1 MNNSKK
7 KLLALLV
14 VICMVISCTFTGC
27 QENKSQQPESDSKP
41 ADSTETADTSS
52 PADAPELAG
61 LTFESKVNLEY
72 AKEFDIYNYKDGYVY
87 IDVHSDAK
95 YLVVPEG
102 KDAPE
107 EIDQEVVIINQPL
120 KNIYLGATA
129 SMALFDSID
138 ALDQITMTELKA
150 NGWTVEN
157 AKKAMEDGKIVYA
170 GKYNEPD
177 YEMILGNDCDLAIE
191 STMIYHSPEVKEM
204 LEELGIPVLVDRSS
218 YEENPL
224 GRTEW
229 IKLYGAITGKED
241 KAEEFFA
248 GQKDV
253 IAELENFENTE
264 KTVAFFY
271 VTTDGKVVVRRS
283 ADYVPTMIQM
293 AGGRYIFDNLSDESG
308 RSSISMT
315 MESFYDQAADADYIV
330 YNGSIDGTV
339 KTIADLMEKDSIFKD
354 FKAVKDG
361 RVYNTGSSMY
371 QRTDVISNMIMDF
384 HKLLTE
390 DNPEDLQFMT
400 KME

>member
-1 MNNSKK
+1 MNNNKK
-7 KLLALLV
+7 ALLALLLA
-14 VICMVISCTFTGC
+14 ICMVMMSLLTGC
-27 QENKSQQPESDSKP
+27 SGGDTPATGTTSEPQDVSDDSVGPEIG
-41 ADSTETADTSS
+41 
-52 PADAPELAG
+52 LAY
-61 LTFESKVNLEY
+61 ESKVKLEY
-72 AKEFDIYNYKDGYVY
+72 ATQFDLYNYEGGYVY
-87 IDVHSDAK
+87 IQIHDGEDC
-95 YLVVPEG
+95 LVIPEG
-102 KDAPE
+102 KEAPE
-107 EIDQEVVIINQPL
+107 ELESDVIQIHQPL
-120 KNIYLGATA
+120 ENIYLGATA
-129 SMALFDSID
+129 SMALFDALG

-157 AKKAMEDGKIVYA
+157 AKKAMEDGKIQYA

-177 YEMILGNDCDLAIE
+177 YEMILGGDCDLAIE

-204 LEELGIPVLVDRSS
+204 LEEIGIPVLVDRSS

-241 KAEEFFA
+241 VAESFFE

-253 IAELENFENTE
+253 IAELNDFENTE

-339 KTIADLMEKDSIFKD
+339 KSIADLIEKDSIFKD

-361 RVYNTGSSMY
+361 NVYNTGSSMY
-371 QRTDVISNMIMDF
+371 QRTDVITNMIMDF

-390 DNPEDLQFMT
+390 DNPSDLQFMT